1 MFNRTVSQCV
11 LLSLE
16 QLNYLTRIPTSKLG
30 SLVCK
35 HVQRNVSYHSD
46 DSFDKI
52 IVHWADITLLYM
64 CIVNG
69 K

>member
-1 MFNRTVSQCV
+1 MCVTKFGATELLNENSNFNI
-11 LLSLE
+11 E
-16 QLNYLTRIPTSKLG
+16 G
-30 SLVCK
+30 LVCK